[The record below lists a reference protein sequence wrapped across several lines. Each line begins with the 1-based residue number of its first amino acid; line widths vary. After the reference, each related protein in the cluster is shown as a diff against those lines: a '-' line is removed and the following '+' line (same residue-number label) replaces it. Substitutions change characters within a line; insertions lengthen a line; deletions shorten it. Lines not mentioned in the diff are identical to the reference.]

1 VTFRIP
7 RFEGKSVYAAFV
19 FVTANY
25 IVNSLDQPEETQAVN
40 TIEGPNTTATE
51 EAGVSGTE
59 T

>member
-1 VTFRIP
+1 MLLL
-7 RFEGKSVYAAFV
+7 

-25 IVNSLDQPEETQAVN
+25 IVNGLDQPEETRAVN
-40 TIEGPNTTATE
+40 TFEGRNTTVTE